1 VHERYEVGEG
11 WEYPFRLSE
20 SGTVSGKNALEATS
34 AGRKV
39 LTTPTKYTPFYT
51 SLTTSHISRG
61 AMWVAGVSRG
71 QGTS

>member
-20 SGTVSGKNALEATS
+20 SGTISGGNTLKATS

-39 LTTPTKYTPFYT
+39 LTTPTKCAPFYT
-51 SLTTSHISRG
+51 SSMTSHVSRG
-61 AMWVAGVSRG
+61 AMCVTGISRG
-71 QGTS
+71 EGTS